1 MWAAYRTSWALCL
14 TESATRLLLDGL
26 DAELSGSA
34 MTMDGL
40 LAGDYE
46 AKVAESGEPNL
57 WAGYGGERVR
67 G

>member
-40 LAGDYE
+40 LVGGYGAE
-46 AKVAESGEPNL
+46 VAESGEANL
-57 WAGYGGERVR
+57 
-67 G
+67 